1 MTKGLNMN
9 YYTFH
14 SGDYL
19 RDTSH
24 LTLIED
30 AIYRRALDWYYTNE
44 SPLPPDFKKIARL
57 IRATDYQ
64 QEVETVI
71 SEFFVLT
78 ENGWSQKRCDEEISI
93 YHEKADKARQNGRLG
108 GRPKAKINQTL
119 TESKP
124 NHNLEI
130 TDSVIL
136 ANQTLTESKAN
147 QEPRT
152 NNQEPIN
159 NKQTN
164 TREDEKNEQAIIDN
178 LTSEPKN
185 FEMYFGWKPNQ
196 QEFLAYKKSYGVT
209 QDLTP
214 EILEEFIRKAHAN
227 KEKHNETKWCNF
239 LAKFLKSW
247 INNPTFEKKPNPHI
261 YQPEQQYTPEPPVDR
276 FALPEGIGKPL
287 HGRKPLTEEEKARRK
302 EIVAQARKDLEEKI
316 KKQES
321 NNG

>member
-1 MTKGLNMN
+1 MN

-93 YHEKADKARQNGRLG
+93 YHEKADKARQNGKLG
-108 GRPKAKINQTL
+108 GRPKAKTNQTL
-119 TESKP
+119 TDDKP

-185 FEMYFGWKPNQ
+185 FIMPFDWQPSQ
-196 QEFLAYKKSYGVT
+196 QEFLCYCMNYGV
-209 QDLTP
+209 DPKKLTP
-214 EILEEFIRKAHAN
+214 EILKKFIGEARSN
-227 KEKHNETKWCNF
+227 EQKHPESKWCKF
-239 LAKFLKSW
+239 LATYLKKW
-247 INNPTFEKKPNPHI
+247 ADNPTFEKKPNPHI
-261 YQPEQQYTPEPPVDR
+261 Y
-276 FALPEGIGKPL
+276 KPD
-287 HGRKPLTEEEKARRK
+287 PL
-302 EIVAQARKDLEEKI
+302 
-316 KKQES
+316 S
-321 NNG
+321 